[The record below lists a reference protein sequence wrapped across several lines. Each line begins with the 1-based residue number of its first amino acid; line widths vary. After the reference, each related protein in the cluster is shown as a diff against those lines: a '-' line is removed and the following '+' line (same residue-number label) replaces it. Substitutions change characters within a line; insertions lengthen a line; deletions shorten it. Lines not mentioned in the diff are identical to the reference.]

1 MSAEIDYYDEEVAE
15 ILREIGADVDRLK
28 TLKGSKKQELVDAL
42 QGKLDRAKRVYN
54 SFEVELRALD
64 EGKKAKYKQKLNKY
78 KEELKNYRNEV
89 QWAKTNEGTRDDLLG
104 PDRDRKRNNPNKMNA
119 KQLGERALEI
129 QDESLASI
137 DRSLRKLEETEQVGT
152 AAAAKLHDQTNQLV
166 EIQEDLR
173 KLESNVD
180 RSKREIT
187 AFMRRM
193 ATDKLIVF
201 LVALVILA
209 LLIAVVVKIVF
220 DLILPHVQKKK

>member
-1 MSAEIDYYDEEVAE
+1 MHA
-15 ILREIGADVDRLK
+15 R
-28 TLKGSKKQELVDAL
+28 TH
-42 QGKLDRAKRVYN
+42 
-54 SFEVELRALD
+54 
-64 EGKKAKYKQKLNKY
+64 
-78 KEELKNYRNEV
+78 
-89 QWAKTNEGTRDDLLG
+89 T
-104 PDRDRKRNNPNKMNA
+104 DRKRNNPNKMNA